1 MVGEHGMN
9 NEATT
14 LNHRFSILFIT
25 WNFWKQKYTIH
36 VLIFIQDSDNTI
48 LDLTNDKYLS

>member
-1 MVGEHGMN
+1 MVGERGMN